1 MNIIWMHCEPVG
13 SEEMT
18 IDEVTEIVYLI
29 NNHNFIKT
37 VIFSLHGSVIGN
49 IALYN

>member
-1 MNIIWMHCEPVG
+1 MNIIWMHCESEG

-37 VIFSLHGSVIGN
+37 GIFSLHGSVIGN